1 MSRPG
6 ATTSATIARGTPAP
20 GDTMLPYRVVG
31 RIPHNR
37 DTVTLMLEPV
47 HQAAQRFRAGQFM
60 MLYSFGV
67 GEIAISIS
75 GNPAA
80 DDDVLEH
87 TIRAVGAISRAL
99 HDTMVGGLIGVR
111 GPFGSGWDPESA
123 RGRDLVI
130 VGGGVGLAPLRPVVL
145 TALAARDHY
154 RRMVL
159 ITGAR
164 TPTDILFR
172 NDQQQW
178 AASDDVEL
186 QQTVDHPAAGW
197 TGTVGFV
204 TEPLTRLTLDTGRT
218 TAFLCGPEPM
228 MRFCAQT
235 LLRKGIAATD
245 IRIALERNMQCGVAR
260 CGHCQLGPLLL
271 CRDGPVV
278 DYATAQPLLSI
289 REL

>member
-1 MSRPG
+1 MSQSG
-6 ATTSATIARGTPAP
+6 AATSATIARGTPAP

-31 RIPHNR
+31 RIPESR

-75 GNPAA
+75 GSPVA
-80 DDDVLEH
+80 DDDILEH
-87 TIRAVGAISRAL
+87 TIRAVGAVSRAL
-99 HDTMVGGLIGVR
+99 HDTTVGGVIGVR

-123 RGRDLVI
+123 LGRDLVI

-154 RRMVL
+154 RRVAL

-178 AASDDVEL
+178 AASGDVEL

-197 TGTVGFV
+197 TGPVGFV
-204 TEPLTRLTLDTGRT
+204 TEPLARLTLDPGRT

>member
-1 MSRPG
+1 MSQRG
-6 ATTSATIARGTPAP
+6 ATSSATIARGTPAP

-37 DTVTLMLEPV
+37 DTVTLVLEPV

-75 GNPAA
+75 GSPAA
-80 DDDVLEH
+80 DDVLEH
-87 TIRAVGAISRAL
+87 TIRAVGAVSRAL
-99 HDTMVGGLIGVR
+99 HDTMVDGLIGVR

-123 RGRDLVI
+123 LERDLVI

-154 RRMVL
+154 RRVVL

-178 AASDDVEL
+178 AATGDIEL
-186 QQTVDHPAAGW
+186 EQTVDHPATGW
-197 TGTVGFV
+197 TGAVGFV
-204 TEPLTRLTLDTGRT
+204 TEPLTRLTLDAGRT

-245 IRIALERNMQCGVAR
+245 IRIALERNMQCGVAH

>member
-1 MSRPG
+1 MSQHG
-6 ATTSATIARGTPAP
+6 AATSATIARGTPAP
-20 GDTMLPYRVVG
+20 GDTMLPYRVLD
-31 RIPHNR
+31 RIPQNR
-37 DTVTLMLEPV
+37 DTVTLLLEPV

-60 MLYSFGV
+60 MLYSFGI

-75 GNPAA
+75 GSPAA
-80 DDDVLEH
+80 DDDILEH
-87 TIRAVGAISRAL
+87 TVRAVGAVSKAL
-99 HDTMVGGLIGVR
+99 HDTAVGGLIGVR
-111 GPFGSGWDPESA
+111 GPFGTGWDPESA
-123 RGRDLVI
+123 SGRDLVI
-130 VGGGVGLAPLRPVVL
+130 VGGGVGLAPLRSVVL
-145 TALAARDHY
+145 AAITARDRY
-154 RRMVL
+154 RRVVL

-172 NDQQQW
+172 GDQDHW
-178 AASDDVEL
+178 AATGSVEL
-186 QQTVDHPAAGW
+186 LQTVDHPAPGW
-197 TGTVGFV
+197 TGPVGFV
-204 TEPLTRLTLDTGRT
+204 TEPLSKLRLDPDRT

-235 LLRKGIAATD
+235 LLRKGLAATD
-245 IRIALERNMQCGVAR
+245 IRVALERNMQCGTAR